1 MCRVDLK
8 LIFDLIKTENVFT
21 IIVFDLLRNI
31 GDMLK
36 LFRPVWSCLR
46 QGQPVQGNL
55 TGKALPV
62 RLLGAAEDFDVA
74 GMALAESR

>member
-1 MCRVDLK
+1 MGGVNLK
-8 LIFDLIKTENVFT
+8 LILDLIEAVNVLAK
-21 IIVFDLLRNI
+21 VAFDVSNDI

-55 TGKALPV
+55 TGKARPV
-62 RLLGAAEDFDVA
+62 RLLGAAEDFDVT
-74 GMALAESR
+74 GMTLCKGR

>member
-1 MCRVDLK
+1 VGGVNLK
-8 LIFDLIKTENVFT
+8 LILDLIEAADVLAEIALDVSN
-21 IIVFDLLRNI
+21 DI

-36 LFRPVWSCLR
+36 LFRPVWSRLR

-74 GMALAESR
+74 SMTLAESR